1 MLYIY
6 CLQTV
11 ALSWVGCLFYW
22 LFLRQ
27 RGTVLQ
33 RKWSII
39 AIVLLSLA
47 LPIFSPQLPHF
58 SESLPA
64 ENRFDYHNYQGWNV
78 VDIADPVL
86 RGCYQE
92 ADNSGEVCQCEIQQK
107 AKLIV
112 YTPNIYYDAALK
124 IEAALD
130 WSFYLAFGFFGFL
143 SLAQIAALIRFAR
156 QQRIQKIEFNG
167 QEIHLLFPKKTMPAA
182 AFSLIKNYII
192 WSAALEQL
200 PKSAREAILQ
210 HEATH
215 LQQKDSYFLLFWQLL
230 RAIWLL
236 NPAFYILRKE
246 WQQLSELLA
255 DQKAAQIYENPKD
268 YARLLLALKTNIAP
282 LAFTANAA
290 RQNNK
295 SLFHQRVKAI
305 CQPPKVN
312 RNRLFLLWAALAACL
327 WLPSQSLRPLLQ
339 AQYLALQQYQI
350 LQQHNHDTG
359 LFLFCPS
366 CGKANH

>member
-11 ALSWVGCLFYW
+11 ALSWLGGLFYW

-33 RKWSII
+33 RKWSIM
-39 AIVLLSLA
+39 AIVLLSLI
-47 LPIFSPQLPHF
+47 LPIFSPELPHF
-58 SESLPA
+58 SESLPP

-78 VDIADPVL
+78 VDIADPAL
-86 RGCYQE
+86 RNCYQE

-112 YTPNIYYDAALK
+112 YTPNIYYDAALQV
-124 IEAALD
+124 EAGLNL
-130 WSFYLAFGFFGFL
+130 SFYLAFGFFGGL
-143 SLAQIAALIRFAR
+143 SLAQIAALARFAR
-156 QQRIQKIEFNG
+156 RQRQQKIELNG
-167 QEIHLLFPKKTMPAA
+167 QEICLLFPQKLMPAA
-182 AFSLIKNYII
+182 AFSLVKNYII

-200 PKSAREAILQ
+200 PKEAREAILQ

-215 LQQKDSYFLLFWQLL
+215 LQQKDSYVLLFWQLL
-230 RAIWLL
+230 RAIWLF
-236 NPAFYILRKE
+236 NPVYYLLRKE
-246 WQQLSELLA
+246 WQQLSEVLA
-255 DQKAAQIYENPKD
+255 DQKAARIYSNPKD
-268 YARLLLALKTNIAP
+268 YARLLFALKTNTAP

-290 RQNNK
+290 AQNHK
-295 SLFHQRVKAI
+295 SFFYQRVKAI

-312 RNRLFLLWAALAACL
+312 NNRPFLLWFALIACL
-327 WLPSQSLRPLLQ
+327 WWPSQSLRPLLQ
-339 AQYLALQQYQI
+339 AQYLALHQYQI
-350 LQQHNHDTG
+350 LQQYNHDTG

-366 CGKANH
+366 CEKANH